1 MFSVIGRQIEKTPW
15 LIVIIVVIITLIL
28 SSFTTGLEFKTDFED
43 FTPDDPLVKANL
55 RLNDYFGQNQQTM
68 IILAESENE
77 QSVLDPKSIRDLHSF
92 QKELLENKYVINT
105 GSFTNLID
113 SICFLEF
120 FDSIENCTDT
130 QITTSIQ
137 DLLGF
142 EEKNFLKILNTN
154 DPNEIFDNDGKK
166 SVDIKNCQII
176 KDQENFIFEIEV
188 YDLAKVE
195 SELVA
200 EPSLVNITEWYIHFE
215 NELNQLLPFQ
225 MKYRICVR
233 MNTFTEVQRFEWKFG
248 RGILR
253 NLRNYIEISRSPEI
267 TIENNYE
274 SFLGIYLSDYETELY
289 IPLESDELTF
299 DILTNKITIKISRNE
314 LGSFGIAPSFES
326 FELPAKLTN
335 FSVGSRYYQIQESFY
350 QTTKRFEKI
359 QNSLIMSFFSSLD
372 FKNFSSQNDGDLDFS
387 FLDNDSF
394 DFQREWIDIDIAPNI
409 GTSSN
414 TLEIFP
420 SFFDEL
426 QDSALSF
433 ISKEY
438 QDTGNSYSTIILAGI
453 KNVGNYRQYT
463 DQTREILNSID
474 TIDENISSFTFNAT
488 GAGVLSVEID
498 EVTGD
503 ANQIIGPSIFIIII
517 AVLFISFR
525 KPSYVLITI
534 IALLISAI
542 WLFGTMALLQIPFN
556 VIAVAIFPIV
566 LGLGVDYSVHLF
578 HNYKTE
584 IMKGR
589 TPGHAMR
596 KSIEEIGTAMFLAM
610 TTTVIA
616 FISFLSAKIPPVR
629 DFGLILALGVIYT
642 FITAITF
649 SAPVRYIADRH
660 GLKVIKKSK
669 SPITI
674 TNIMKNTSRIVIS
687 HKKKIFIVMVL
698 ISFIMAIGA
707 TRIDTG
713 FDFDHFVPENTP
725 SKAIDEKIAEKF
737 PFSSQDQ
744 EYILIEGEIA
754 TKECLEGIAKTHQNF
769 EDDAY
774 LSKNIDG
781 TVKARS
787 IYTIISE
794 AVENN
799 QTLKGMFNIDEK
811 TSLPTTDEDIKALL
825 NYLMLSE
832 DYSGSLSSVLH
843 KNGSNYDATVIRV
856 YIDSLLETKEGSVT
870 EELKQLKQELNE
882 DVEQYG
888 NATAIATGGLIA
900 TLTITDSLTVSQA
913 TSTAISVV
921 LAAFV
926 VILVYKN
933 PVLGLIAMIPVG
945 VSIIWI
951 LGTMFYIGYTLNIL
965 TITVTS
971 ITIGIGID
979 YAIHATQRFRYT
991 ADRTGDFVTSVCE
1004 TISQTGGALL
1014 IAALTTTLGFGI
1026 LVFAPIPPQQ
1036 QFGLILAVTIIYS
1049 FLTSIFLLPIILYM
1063 WGKRQKKRKGF
1074 IISPKQYEFSDEDLD
1089 YYSCEEE

>member
-1 MFSVIGRQIEKTPW
+1 MFSAIGQQIEKTPW
-15 LIVIIVVIITLIL
+15 LIILIVIIITLIL
-28 SSFTTGLEFKTDFED
+28 SSFTRGLEFKTDFND
-43 FTPDDPLVKANL
+43 FTPDDPLVQANL

-68 IILAESENE
+68 IIRAESENR
-77 QSVLDPKSIRDLHSF
+77 QTFLNPKSIRDLHSF
-92 QKELLENKYVINT
+92 QKQLLDNRNIISV
-105 GSFTNLID
+105 GSFINLTD
-113 SICFLEF
+113 TICFLEF
-120 FDSIENCTDT
+120 FNSIENCTDT
-130 QITTSIQ
+130 QIATSIQ
-137 DLLGF
+137 DLLEF
-142 EEKNFLKILNTN
+142 EDKNFIKIFNA
-154 DPNEIFDNDGKK
+154 DDSNEIVGNRGKK
-166 SVDIKNCQII
+166 SVDIKNCQVI
-176 KDQENFIFEIEV
+176 KDQNNFIFEIEV
-188 YDLAKVE
+188 YDLTKVE

-200 EPSLVNITEWYIHFE
+200 KPSLVNITEWYIHFE
-215 NELNQLLPFQ
+215 NELNQVFPFQ
-225 MKYRICVR
+225 LKYRISAR
-233 MNTFTEVQRFEWKFG
+233 MTTFTEIERFEWKFG

-253 NLRNYIEISRSPEI
+253 NLKNYIEISKSPVI
-267 TIENNYE
+267 KIENKIE
-274 SFLGIYLSDYETELY
+274 PFLGIYISDYETELSFP
-289 IPLESDELTF
+289 IEFADVTF
-299 DILTNKITIKISRNE
+299 DILKNKIIVKMPRTE
-314 LGSFGIAPSFES
+314 LGKFGIAPSFES
-326 FELPAKLTN
+326 FELPAKLMN
-335 FSVGSRYYQIQESFY
+335 FSVGSRYYQIQENFY
-350 QTTKRFEKI
+350 QTTKRFEAI
-359 QNSLIMSFFSSLD
+359 QNSLFTSFFSSLD
-372 FKNFSSQNDGDLDFS
+372 FKNFSSQNNNDFDLS
-387 FLDNDSF
+387 FLENNTF
-394 DFQREWIDIDIAPNI
+394 EFQSDWIDIDNAPDI

-414 TLEIFP
+414 ILEIFP

-426 QDSALSF
+426 QNTALSF

-438 QDTGNSYSTIILAGI
+438 QDTGSSSSTIILAGI
-453 KNVGNYRQYT
+453 KSVDEYGEYT
-463 DQTREILNSID
+463 KQTREILQSID
-474 TIDENISSFTFNAT
+474 SLDENISSFIFNAT

-498 EVTGD
+498 EVTGN

-525 KPSYVLITI
+525 KPSYVLISI
-534 IALLISAI
+534 LALLISAI
-542 WLFGTMALLQIPFN
+542 WLFGSMALLKIPFN
-556 VIAVAIFPIV
+556 VIAVAVFPIV

-578 HNYKTE
+578 HSYRIQ

-589 TPGHAMR
+589 SPGYAMR

-610 TTTVIA
+610 ITTVIA
-616 FISFLSAKIPPVR
+616 FMSFLSAKIPPVR
-629 DFGLILALGVIYT
+629 DFGIILALGVIYT
-642 FITAITF
+642 FITSITF
-649 SAPVRYIADRH
+649 SAPVRYLADRR
-660 GLKVIKKSK
+660 GLKVLKKSK
-669 SPITI
+669 SRITI
-674 TNIMKNTSRIVIS
+674 TNIMNNTSRIVIC

-698 ISFIMAIGA
+698 ISFIMAVGA
-707 TRIDTG
+707 TRIETG
-713 FDFDHFVPENTP
+713 FDFDQFVPENTQ
-725 SKAIDEKIAEKF
+725 SKLIDEKIAKEF

-754 TKECLEGIAKTHQNF
+754 TKECLEGIARTHQNF
-769 EDDAY
+769 QDDAF

-781 TVKARS
+781 TIKSRS

-794 AVENN
+794 AIDNN
-799 QTLKGMFNIDEK
+799 QTLKMLFNIDEK
-811 TSLPTTDEDIKALL
+811 ISIPKTDKDVKSLL
-825 NYLMLSE
+825 NYLTLSE
-832 DYSGSLSSVLH
+832 EYGGSLRSVLH

-856 YIDSLLETKEGSVT
+856 YIASSLETKEGSVN

-882 DVEQYG
+882 DIEQYG

-1049 FLTSIFLLPIILYM
+1049 FITSIFFLPIILYI
-1063 WGKRQKKRKGF
+1063 WGKRQKKRKGY
-1074 IISPKQYEFSDEDLD
+1074 IISPKQYKFSNEDLD
-1089 YYSCEEE
+1089 YYFCEEK

>member
-15 LIVIIVVIITLIL
+15 MIVITVVIITLIL
-28 SSFTTGLEFKTDFED
+28 SSFTAGLEFKTDFED

-55 RLNDYFGQNQQTM
+55 RLGEYFGQNQQTM
-68 IILAESENE
+68 IIRAASENN
-77 QSVLDPKSIRDLHSF
+77 QSILDPKSIRDLNEF
-92 QKELLENKYVINT
+92 QKKLLENKYVINT

-113 SICFLEF
+113 LICFLEF
-120 FDSIENCTDT
+120 FNSIENCSDA
-130 QITTSIQ
+130 QIATSIQ
-137 DLLGF
+137 DLLEF
-142 EEKNFLKILNTN
+142 EEENFLKLFDT
-154 DPNEIFDNDGKK
+154 DDSNEIVDVNGKK
-166 SVDIKNCQII
+166 SVDVKNCQVI
-176 KDQENFIFEIEV
+176 KDQDNFIFEIEV
-188 YDLAKVE
+188 YDLSNVE
-195 SELVA
+195 SELSA
-200 EPSLVNITEWYIHFE
+200 ESSLVNITEWYINFE
-215 NELNQLLPFQ
+215 NELNQLFPFQ
-225 MKYRICVR
+225 IGYRICAR
-233 MNTFTEVQRFEWKFG
+233 MTTFTEVEHFEWKFG
-248 RGILR
+248 LGILR
-253 NLRNYIEISRSPEI
+253 NLKNYIEISKSPKI
-267 TIENNYE
+267 SIENNIE
-274 SFLGIYLSDYETELY
+274 PFLGLYLSEYETEVY
-289 IPLESDELTF
+289 IPLDSTNLTF
-299 DILTNKITIKISRNE
+299 DISENKITIKISRVE
-314 LGSFGIAPSFES
+314 LGNFGIAPTFES
-326 FELPAKLTN
+326 YELPAKLTN

-350 QTTKRFEKI
+350 QTTKRFETI
-359 QNSLIMSFFSSLD
+359 QNSLIMSFLSSLD
-372 FKNFSSQNDGDLDFS
+372 FRNFSNQSDGDFDFS

-394 DFQREWIDIDIAPNI
+394 DFQNEWKHIDVAPDS

-414 TLEIFP
+414 VLNIFP

-426 QDSALSF
+426 KDNALSF
-433 ISKEY
+433 ISNEY
-438 QDTGNSYSTIILAGI
+438 QDTGSAYSTIILAGI
-453 KNVGNYRQYT
+453 KNIGNYREYT
-463 DQTREILNSID
+463 EQTREILNSID
-474 TIDENISSFTFNAT
+474 SLDENISSFIFNAT

-498 EVTGD
+498 EVTGE

-534 IALLISAI
+534 LALLISAV
-542 WLFGTMALLQIPFN
+542 WLFGTMALLQISFN

-578 HNYKTE
+578 HNYRTE
-584 IMKGR
+584 LMKGR
-589 TPGHAMR
+589 TPGQAMR

-610 TTTVIA
+610 VTTVIA
-616 FISFLSAKIPPVR
+616 FISFLSARIPPIR
-629 DFGLILALGVIYT
+629 DFGIILALGVIYT
-642 FITAITF
+642 FITSIAF
-649 SAPVRYIADRH
+649 SAPVRYLADRRR
-660 GLKVIKKSK
+660 LKVIKKSK

-674 TNIMKNTSRIVIS
+674 TNIMNTTSRIVIS
-687 HKKKIFIVMVL
+687 NKKKIFIVMVL
-698 ISFIMAIGA
+698 ISFIMALGA
-707 TRIDTG
+707 ARIETG

-725 SKAIDEKIAEKF
+725 SREIDVKIAEEF

-769 EDDAY
+769 EDDSY
-774 LSKNIDG
+774 LSKNVDG
-781 TVKARS
+781 TINARS

-799 QTLKGMFNIDEK
+799 QSLVTLFNIDEK
-811 TSLPTTDEDIKALL
+811 TSLPTTDNDIKGLL
-825 NYLMLSE
+825 NYLMISE
-832 DYSGSLSSVLH
+832 EYGGSLSSVLH
-843 KNGSNYDATVIRV
+843 KNGSKYDATVIRI
-856 YIDSLLETKEGSVT
+856 YIDSSLETQEGSVT
-870 EELKQLKQELNE
+870 EELKQLKQELNDDIE
-882 DVEQYG
+882 KYG

-900 TLTITDSLTVSQA
+900 TLTITESLTVSQA

-991 ADRTGDFVTSVCE
+991 ADRTGDFTTSVCE

-1049 FLTSIFLLPIILYM
+1049 FLTSIFFLPIILYI
-1063 WGKRQKKRKGF
+1063 WGKRQKKRKGY
-1074 IISPKQYEFSDEDLD
+1074 IISPKQYEFSDKDLD
-1089 YYSCEEE
+1089 FYSCEEK